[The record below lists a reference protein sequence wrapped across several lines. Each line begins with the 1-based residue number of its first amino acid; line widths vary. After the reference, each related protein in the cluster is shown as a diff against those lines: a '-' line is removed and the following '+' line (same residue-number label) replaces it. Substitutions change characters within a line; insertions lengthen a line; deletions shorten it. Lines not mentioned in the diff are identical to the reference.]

1 MLLLVIAFLVIAVL
15 RWIVL
20 GILLVGLGYAVS
32 RNA

>member
-20 GILLVGLGYAVS
+20 GILLVGLGYAAP
-32 RNA
+32 RKA